1 MLPGSFRAGLVL
13 HADSTSFF
21 KVHLHISCVC
31 SRVRACVLAVR
42 CQEED
47 LRMSV
52 PFVVITLLPAEQ
64 EASKNVHKL
73 AQEVYTERKVEF
85 VCAALLQ
92 S

>member
-1 MLPGSFRAGLVL
+1 MQIVHHSLRFIYIFIVRVRA
-13 HADSTSFF
+13 
-21 KVHLHISCVC
+21 C
-31 SRVRACVLAVR
+31 VRACVLAVR